1 MNPDIDL
8 RLAPL
13 TKALTEVVLPAL
25 PASERLARDQV
36 MLVIGHLG
44 MITQQ
49 WKLALSFE
57 LESYAALCT
66 LAQNLVPLLD
76 DGKLVA
82 ELGTAIDA
90 ASDIDRTN
98 YDNVQDASRALAALV
113 DRAISDDYRSRP
125 LDPRIRDAVL
135 EHADRQG
142 RRERI
147 WFAGNGLDPDQQ
159 AALSTLFE
167 PATG

>member
-25 PASERLARDQV
+25 PASEKLARDQV

-49 WKLALSFE
+49 WKRALGFE
-57 LESYAALCT
+57 LESYAALCALT
-66 LAQNLVPLLD
+66 RNLIPLLD
-76 DGKLVA
+76 DS
-82 ELGTAIDA
+82 ELA
-90 ASDIDRTN
+90 AAMDTELAGAAGIDRTS
-98 YDNVQDASRALAALV
+98 YDRVQDASRALGKLV
-113 DRAISDDYRSRP
+113 DRAISDDYRTRP
-125 LDPRIRDAVL
+125 LDPRVLAAVL
-135 EHADRQG
+135 DHAQRQI

-147 WFAGNGLDPDQQ
+147 WFAGNGLDPDAQPPLDSLET
-159 AALSTLFE
+159 AE
-167 PATG
+167 

>member
-25 PASERLARDQV
+25 PESERLARDQV

-49 WKLALSFE
+49 WKRALQFE
-57 LESYAALCT
+57 LESCEALCA
-66 LAQNLVPLLD
+66 LAQQLLPLLD
-76 DGKLVA
+76 DARLVQSMR
-82 ELGTAIDA
+82 TALA
-90 ASDIDRTN
+90 TATAIDRTN
-98 YDNVQDASRALAALV
+98 YDRVQDASRALAKLV
-113 DRAISDDYRSRP
+113 DQAISDNYRTRP
-125 LDPRIRDAVL
+125 LDPRVRDAVL
-135 EHADRQG
+135 EHAQRQTQ
-142 RRERI
+142 RERI

-159 AALSTLFE
+159 PSLDTLFE
-167 PATG
+167 REAQ